1 MDFSNIDIIVSEI
14 DGILTDGFKPIDN
27 MNLCLFKNYCEKDF
41 EVINELKQHFTLV
54 FLASDSDVSYNVMRS
69 RNIPAYFVKPKETK
83 LDVLTKKIMTRYNM
97 RPENLLYI
105 GNKLSDVPCMNYA
118 EYSFTI
124 PATASKVVC
133 AANGSI
139 PGASGKGII
148 TKLYE
153 VLLPEIEKRARK

>member
-41 EVINELKQHFTLV
+41 EVINELKRFFTVV
-54 FLASDSDVSYNVMRS
+54 FLSSDSDVSYNVMRS
-69 RNIPAYFVKPKETK
+69 RNIPAYFVQQKETK
-83 LDVLTKKIMTRYNM
+83 LEALTRKIMPRYNM
-97 RPENLLYI
+97 RPDNLLYI

-124 PATASKVVC
+124 PASISKVIA
-133 AANGSI
+133 AANGTI

-153 VLLPEIEKRARK
+153 VLLPEIEKRTRK

>member
-1 MDFSNIDIIVSEI
+1 MDFSKIDIIVSEI

-41 EVINELKQHFTLV
+41 EAINELKRFFTVV
-54 FLASDSDVSYNVMRS
+54 FLASDSDVSYNVMRT
-69 RNIPAYFVKPKETK
+69 RNIPAYFITSKETK
-83 LDVLTKKIMTRYNM
+83 LDILTRKIMPRYNM

-124 PATASKVVC
+124 PASANRVVC

-139 PGASGKGII
+139 AGASGKGIM
-148 TKLYE
+148 TKLCE
-153 VLLPEIEKRARK
+153 VLLPEIEKRTRK